1 MRIIES
7 TNIMSVFIDNRERW
21 EQYRNPIAMIGAS
34 GCVSFEKG
42 LHLTMPRDDR
52 TMICLEPG
60 GRDRTAN
67 DPPEWSRVPALKKL
81 AFRALV
87 TMAIDGEALQQDFC
101 DLARLGMPP
110 CYSDE
115 VPEVKIYPRQYKA
128 EDDVALRMTQVQ
140 YFEFEKIPMNDN
152 VLFVRY
158 MQARYR
164 EALYNILMEWTQRA
178 YHDNTQLQHAR
189 AACVPVY
196 QPYVQSWAQ
205 EFENY
210 TSVTIT
216 CVVKKLFATQ
226 LEPRLVADWPI
237 SCPFVLE

>member
-1 MRIIES
+1 
-7 TNIMSVFIDNRERW
+7 MSVFIDNRRRW
-21 EQYRNPIAMIGAS
+21 ERFHNPIAFMGADGS
-34 GCVSFEKG
+34 ISFEKG
-42 LHLTMPRDDR
+42 QHLTMPRDDR

-60 GRDRTAN
+60 GRDRTAD
-67 DPPEWSRVPALKKL
+67 DPPDWSRVPTLKKL

-87 TMAIDGEALQQDFC
+87 TMAFNGEALQQDFC

-110 CYSDE
+110 CYADE

-128 EDDVALRMTQVQ
+128 ESDVAMRMTQVQ
-140 YFEFEKIPMNDN
+140 YLRFEQVPMNDN
-152 VLFVRY
+152 VLFVKY

-164 EALYNILMEWTQRA
+164 ETLYNILMEWTQRA
-178 YHDNTQLQHAR
+178 YQDNAQLHESR

-196 QPYVQSWAQ
+196 QPYIQSSAQ
-205 EFENY
+205 EFEDY
-210 TSVTIT
+210 TSVTII

-226 LEPRLVADWPI
+226 LDPQVVAEWPI